1 MEKIKNE
8 KTGEN
13 FSVEEV
19 RRSARIQKSA
29 TPKGDLSW
37 YIKWISSVFTLAAVT
52 IRSSGIPELIWA
64 DMLLSWIGVVGW
76 FVVGFLWKDRA
87 ILLLNG
93 VLAVLLFSGLLRYY
107 FADEDTPQQGARFEY
122 LVVCEE
128 VAGGTKCINS

>member
-1 MEKIKNE
+1 MEVECIEKASGIIVEKIKNE

-13 FSVEEV
+13 FSEEEI

-37 YIKWISSVFTLAAVT
+37 YIKWSASVFTLVAVT
-52 IRSSGIPELIWA
+52 IRSTGIPEFIWI
-64 DMLLSWIGVVGW
+64 DMLLSWVGCVGW

-107 FADEDTPQQGARFEY
+107 FAVEQGVT
-122 LVVCEE
+122 LLP
-128 VAGGTKCINS
+128 

>member
-13 FSVEEV
+13 FSEEEI

-37 YIKWISSVFTLAAVT
+37 YIKWSASIFTLAAVT
-52 IRSSGIPELIWA
+52 IRSTGIPEFIWV

-93 VLAVLLFSGLLRYY
+93 VLGVLLFSGLLRYY
-107 FADEDTPQQGARFEY
+107 FAVEQGVT
-122 LVVCEE
+122 LLP
-128 VAGGTKCINS
+128 